1 MMTEDNSKSNNLTLF
16 FKKSVA
22 MNDLGFNKVEYAA
35 LFDKL
40 YISIQTRPIG
50 DTGDVVPFE
59 QLNTQMQCDF

>member
-16 FKKSVA
+16 FK
-22 MNDLGFNKVEYAA
+22 NEYAA

-40 YISIQTRPIG
+40 YMSIQTRPIG
-50 DTGDVVPFE
+50 DTGEVVSFE